1 MGYPTKHLT
10 PGELVLLDVRPHW
23 KYLAGPALFV
33 VLFIAGGLAAL
44 LAKVPRWADLALA
57 AVLALS
63 VLWLV
68 GRYLQWV
75 TTSLVVTSHRLIS
88 RRGILA
94 RTGREIVADRLSDIS
109 YHQSL
114 IDRLVG
120 AGDITIESPGR
131 DSQEVF
137 KDLPR
142 LGAVLAEINR
152 VVNLR
157 GPRPT

>member
-1 MGYPTKHLT
+1 MGYPTKLLN
-10 PGELVLLDVRPHW
+10 PGELVLLDLRPHW

-33 VLFIAGGLAAL
+33 VLFIGGGLTAL
-44 LAKVPRWADLALA
+44 VATVPRWAQLALA
-57 AVLALS
+57 AVLVLNL
-63 VLWLV
+63 LWLL
-68 GRYLQWV
+68 GRYLQWA
-75 TTSLVVTSHRLIS
+75 TTSLVVTSQRLIS

-114 IDRLVG
+114 LDRLVG

-137 KDLPR
+137 KDLPC
-142 LGAVLAEINR
+142 LGTVLAEINR

-157 GPRPT
+157 GPRPI